1 MYFKIDHM
9 CLSDWDQ
16 VALIYQEGIETD
28 NATFEQSVPSWDSWI
43 LNHPPEFCI
52 VARIDDEI
60 LGWAALSPTSRR
72 KVYDGVMEVSV
83 YVSEKHRGK
92 RVGLALLKQL
102 IELSEDQGIWTL
114 QTGIFPENQSSIMLH
129 AKCGFKIVGIR
140 EKIGKMNGIWRDV
153 VLMERRKHEVE
164 SD

>member
-9 CLSDWDQ
+9 CRNDWDQ
-16 VALIYQEGIETD
+16 IAMIYQKGIETG

-43 LNHPPEFCI
+43 LNHPLEFGI
-52 VARIDDEI
+52 VARSDDEI

-83 YVSEKHRGK
+83 YVSEKYRGGG
-92 RVGLALLKQL
+92 VGLALLKKL
-102 IELSEDQGIWTL
+102 IELSEDQGVWTL
-114 QTGIFPENQSSIMLH
+114 QAGIFPENQSSILLH

-153 VLMERRKHEVE
+153 VLMERRKHEKGIE
-164 SD
+164 